1 MSRASKLTLA
11 ATGLGTA
18 GIVYFVH
25 WAQENDRAVWT
36 RSMVSCGGMLIID
49 SVIQAMHK
57 GVERD
62 MEKQRIRQER
72 QAEFE
77 MQKRLE
83 QEYLKL
89 QTVHSTTDGMDTAGQ
104 STGAGS

>member
-18 GIVYFVH
+18 GIIYFVH
-25 WAQENDRAVWT
+25 WTQENDRK
-36 RSMVSCGGMLIID
+36 
-49 SVIQAMHK
+49 AMHK

-77 MQKRLE
+77 LQKRLE
-83 QEYLKL
+83 EEYLKL
-89 QTVHSTTDGMDTAGQ
+89 QTVHSTTDTLDSGSQGTR
-104 STGAGS
+104 TGS

>member
-18 GIVYFVH
+18 GIIYFVH
-25 WAQENDRAVWT
+25 WAQEQEKA
-36 RSMVSCGGMLIID
+36 S
-49 SVIQAMHK
+49 MHK

-77 MQKRLE
+77 IQRRLE
-83 QEYLKL
+83 EEYRQL
-89 QTVHSTTDGMDTAGQ
+89 QTVSPSIEDQ
-104 STGAGS
+104 SGGKAKQGRGT

>member
-25 WAQENDRAVWT
+25 WAQEADRA
-36 RSMVSCGGMLIID
+36 
-49 SVIQAMHK
+49 AMHK

-62 MEKQRIRQER
+62 MEKQRVRQER

-83 QEYLKL
+83 EEYLKI
-89 QTVHSTTDGMDTAGQ
+89 QTVHSTTGGQ
-104 STGAGS
+104 KTPGETPNTGS

>member
-25 WAQENDRAVWT
+25 WSQEQEKA
-36 RSMVSCGGMLIID
+36 S
-49 SVIQAMHK
+49 MHK

-83 QEYLKL
+83 EEYLKL
-89 QTVHSTTDGMDTAGQ
+89 QHVSPSGDGQ
-104 STGAGS
+104 SGGNNHAQGS

>member
-18 GIVYFVH
+18 GIIYFVH
-25 WAQENDRAVWT
+25 WAQEQEKA
-36 RSMVSCGGMLIID
+36 S
-49 SVIQAMHK
+49 MHK

-83 QEYLKL
+83 EEYRKL
-89 QTVHSTTDGMDTAGQ
+89 QHVSPSADGHGGGGNRQTQD
-104 STGAGS
+104 S